1 MYLSSDGYAGVS
13 NETGLIAF
21 SNKTLVHVIDL
32 DLSGGIWN
40 ESLYRYEEIPS
51 TDMFYQ
57 YKHQRKSLA
66 EAVGIAPTP
75 TPTPARRL
83 QETPQNTGLL
93 AHLSQLLASLRQFMP
108 AK

>member
-32 DLSGGIWN
+32 DASGGVWN
-40 ESLYRYEEIPS
+40 ETLFRYEEIPS
-51 TDMFYQ
+51 TDLFFQ
-57 YKHQRKSLA
+57 YKTQIKSLA
-66 EAVGIAPTP
+66 EAVGIASAP

-83 QETPQNTGLL
+83 QEEPQNTGLL